1 MNTRVF
7 LFSFVV
13 GLMLAE
19 ARLSSRNTRGL
30 RERGAVEP
38 PGDPFAALSVT
49 YILAFLVMGIEGIWR
64 ASIPAVPSAAT
75 NGAVA
80 PSWMASGVLLF
91 AASKGL
97 KYWAIRTLADR
108 WSFRVLTLP
117 GVPLVTTGP
126 YRYVAHPNYIA
137 VVGELTGA
145 AMMFGAS
152 VTGPVSIALFGLALW
167 ARVRFETRVLRAA
180 QTSVR
185 TS

>member
-19 ARLSSRNTRGL
+19 ARLSARNTREL
-30 RERGAVEP
+30 RSRGAVEP
-38 PGDPFAALSVT
+38 PGDAFAALSLT
-49 YILAFLVMGIEGIWR
+49 YVLAFLVMGIEGVWR
-64 ASIPAVPSAAT
+64 AALAPAAADAAT
-75 NGAVA
+75 RATG

-91 AASKGL
+91 VASKGL
-97 KYWAIRTLADR
+97 KYWAIRTLGAR

-117 GVPLVTTGP
+117 GVPLVTSGP

-152 VTGPVSIALFGLALW
+152 VSGPVSLALFGLALW

-180 QTSVR
+180 QVSVR

>member
-1 MNTRVF
+1 MNTRLF

-19 ARLSSRNTRGL
+19 ARLSARNTREL
-30 RERGAVEP
+30 RRRGAEEP
-38 PGDPFAALSVT
+38 PGDVIAALSVT
-49 YILAFLVMGIEGIWR
+49 YILAFLAMGVEGVWR
-64 ASIPAVPSAAT
+64 AALSVPATASGAT
-75 NGAVA
+75 G
-80 PSWMASGVLLF
+80 PSWMASGVILF
-91 AASKGL
+91 VASKGL
-97 KYWAIRTLADR
+97 KYWAIRTLGAR

-137 VVGELTGA
+137 VAGELTGA
-145 AMMFGAS
+145 AMMFGATVS
-152 VTGPVSIALFGLALW
+152 GPISIALFGLALW

-180 QTSVR
+180 QARVR

>member
-1 MNTRVF
+1 MNTRLF
-7 LFSFVV
+7 LLSFVI

-19 ARLSSRNTRGL
+19 ARLSSRNTRAL
-30 RERGAVEP
+30 RRRGALEP
-38 PGDPFAALSVT
+38 PGDAFAALSVT
-49 YILAFLVMGIEGIWR
+49 YIASFAAMGIEGVWR
-64 ASIPAVPSAAT
+64 A
-75 NGAVA
+75 AVA
-80 PSWMASGVLLF
+80 PPVGESGPIGPSWIASGILLF
-91 AASKGL
+91 ATSKWL
-97 KYWAIRTLADR
+97 KYWAIRTLGER

-145 AMMFGAS
+145 AMMFGAA
-152 VTGPVSIALFGLALW
+152 VTGPVSIALFGAALW

-180 QTSVR
+180 QASVR

>member
-1 MNTRVF
+1 MNTRLF

-19 ARLSSRNTRGL
+19 ARLSARNTRGL
-30 RERGAVEP
+30 RRRGAVEP
-38 PGDPFAALSVT
+38 PGDVLAALSIT
-49 YILAFLVMGIEGIWR
+49 YILAFLVMGLEGVWR
-64 ASIPAVPSAAT
+64 AAVPTPTTDVAGGAT
-75 NGAVA
+75 G
-80 PSWMASGVLLF
+80 PSWLASGVLLF
-91 AASKGL
+91 LASKGL
-97 KYWAIRTLADR
+97 KYWAIRTLGER

-145 AMMFGAS
+145 AMMFGATVS
-152 VTGPVSIALFGLALW
+152 GPISIVLFGLALW

-180 QTSVR
+180 QAGVR